1 MQPSSLAAGPSFA
14 VSTRARS
21 PRAARLVR
29 EPAIAIARVA
39 SKRIGV
45 LALQGGFAAHARAL
59 TDLGHVPILVRAPA
73 DLDGLEG
80 LVLPGGESSVHLKLL
95 DRFGLGAPLDEFVAT
110 GRPVLGTCAG
120 LILAA
125 RRVTCPEQPSF
136 GWIDVA
142 VARNAYGRQQE
153 SFEAVSPEGI
163 PLVFIRGPR
172 IIEVGPSV
180 EILATLAGEA
190 VLVRDGS
197 VTGASFH
204 PELTTDRRVHGQV
217 FGAASL
223 QAAEA
228 CGHSVA

>member
-1 MQPSSLAAGPSFA
+1 MQPSSLFTGPGAA
-14 VSTRARS
+14 VSMRARS

-59 TDLGHVPILVRAPA
+59 ADLGHVPVLVRAPA
-73 DLDGLEG
+73 DLDGIEG
-80 LVLPGGESSVHLKLL
+80 LVLPGGESTVHLKLL
-95 DRFGLGAPLDEFVAT
+95 GRFGLGAPLDAFVAT

-125 RRVTCPEQPSF
+125 RRVTGPEQPSF

-153 SFEAVSPEGI
+153 SFEAISPEGI

-204 PELTTDRRVHGQV
+204 PELTADRRVHGQV
-217 FGAASL
+217 FGAATL
-223 QAAEA
+223 QAAAA
-228 CGHSVA
+228 CGHSAG

>member
-1 MQPSSLAAGPSFA
+1 MTYSAPFSAPSS
-14 VSTRARS
+14 RATAS
-21 PRAARLVR
+21 PQARAPHAARLVR
-29 EPAIAIARVA
+29 EPARAIVRVA

-59 TDLGHVPILVRAPA
+59 ADLGHVPVEVRAAA
-73 DLDGLEG
+73 DLVGLEG
-80 LVLPGGESSVHLKLL
+80 LVLPGGESTVHLKLL

-110 GRPVLGTCAG
+110 GKPVLGTCAG

-125 RRVTCPEQPSF
+125 RRVTSPEQPSF

-142 VARNAYGRQQE
+142 VARNAYGRQRE
-153 SFEAVSPEGI
+153 SFESVSPEGI
-163 PLVFIRGPR
+163 PLIFIRGPR

-180 EILATLAGEA
+180 EVLATLDGEA

-204 PELTTDRRVHGQV
+204 PELTADRRVHGQV

-223 QAAEA
+223 HVVRAQ
-228 CGHSVA
+228 G